1 MKALRSFSLFAS
13 IVGSAC
19 PAMAQIVPVTDAGP
33 YQIMKEESQE
43 VCFAATELSSNAGK
57 LMVYSYYATT
67 QGQRWNVVGY
77 ASEAELDDGTI
88 MITVAVD
95 GTETVS
101 RETQTSGGDFLLPF
115 EVLSEIEAH
124 EALVEAGEVMAITIG
139 DVDAVDVPLDDHR
152 VALEAMAN
160 CLAGF

>member
-1 MKALRSFSLFAS
+1 MKAFRSFISIAS
-13 IVGSAC
+13 IVGCAASAT
-19 PAMAQIVPVTDAGP
+19 AQIVPVAEAGP

-88 MITVAVD
+88 TISVAVD

-124 EALVEAGEVMAITIG
+124 EALVETGEVMSITVG
-139 DVDAVDVPLDDHR
+139 DFDGVDVPLDDHR
-152 VALEAMAN
+152 VALEAMTN